1 MITDAFQKKAY
12 DAVTAALPF
21 AVDPAKI
28 TVEQGV
34 SYLPSPIKLHDYAA
48 GVMAAFGSVV
58 EHIGALRGL
67 PSQTMTLNRRLCGFH
82 LNELQTVFLN
92 GYSIMLD
99 TWPIGPDNGTY
110 RAKDGRFV
118 TLIGLHPH
126 LRDAFLD
133 YFQCANSTAA
143 FQSAIEKH
151 TSEELEREVFGKLN
165 LGLGIV
171 RTPEEWLA
179 HPQGEA
185 TAKLSMIDFEQ
196 QGSDKKRLLGPA
208 KHRPLEGLR
217 VVDLTQVVAGPT
229 CGYLLAEQGADVI
242 LVHPPRGDWVTPIWL
257 SVNWGKKSI
266 LTDLKSADGKKRFA
280 EMLAE
285 ADVLVS
291 SQRPGALDRLGFS
304 EAELRQINPSLVYA
318 PESWAP
324 PGTPWAGHRG
334 FEQIAQAVSGVMHLH
349 SEGLGLDAPT
359 VVPALMNDHLTGYL
373 LAIGVVAAL
382 AEREEKGGFWR
393 VDTSLTRCS
402 TLAPELAADVD
413 SEPYAPITMDDFLAH
428 GVDQVGPWG
437 TFTRLE
443 PSVRFSHTP
452 SFAWRPAP
460 YPGTDFDTVGWTAN
474 VADTAPEVPHY
485 PSKVVREGMIRN
497 LVPNFGLEDRGDG
510 GGVVSL
516 VANPANLEAQL
527 RKYSPEVLAAMVAA
541 AKA

>member
-1 MITDAFQKKAY
+1 MITDPIQRRAY
-12 DAVTAALPF
+12 DAVAAALPF
-21 AVDPAKI
+21 PVDPAKV
-28 TVEQGV
+28 TVEQGA

-58 EHIGALRGL
+58 EHIGAMRGL

-99 TWPIGPDNGTY
+99 TWPITPDNGTY

-118 TLIGLHPH
+118 TMIGLHPH

-133 YFQCANSTAA
+133 YFQCANSQPALQAA
-143 FQSAIEKH
+143 VEKY

-179 HPQGEA
+179 HPQGAA
-185 TAKLSMIDFEQ
+185 TANLPMIDFQ
-196 QGSDKKRLLGPA
+196 QHGTSTTRVLGTA
-208 KHRPLEGLR
+208 KYRPLEGVR
-217 VVDLTQVVAGPT
+217 VVDLTQVVAGPS

-257 SVNWGKKSI
+257 SVNFGKKSI
-266 LTDLKSADGKKRFA
+266 LTDLKDPAGMKRFV
-280 EMLAE
+280 EMLSQ
-285 ADVLVS
+285 ADVLIS
-291 SQRPGALDRLGFS
+291 SQRPGALDALGLS
-304 EAELRQINPSLVYA
+304 EAELRRINPNLIYA

-334 FEQIAQAVSGVMHLH
+334 FEQIAQAVSGAMHVH

-359 VVPALMNDHLTGYL
+359 VTPALMNDHITGYL

-382 AEREEKGGFWR
+382 AEREQKGGFWR

-402 TLAPELAADVD
+402 TMALELVGPVD
-413 SEPYAPITMDDFLAH
+413 SEPYVPITMQDLLEHA
-428 GVDQVGPWG
+428 VDQPGPWG
-437 TFTRLE
+437 TFTRMA
-443 PSVRFSHTP
+443 PSVTFSHTP
-452 SFAWRPAP
+452 SFALRPAP
-460 YPGTDFDTVGWTAN
+460 YPGTDPDTIGWNAHP
-474 VADTAPEVPHY
+474 DGPPEVTHY
-485 PSKVVREGMIRN
+485 PSKLVRDGLIRN
-497 LVPNFGLEDRGDG
+497 FVPNFGLEDRCDG
-510 GGVVSL
+510 GGVVSMI
-516 VANPANLEAQL
+516 VNPANLEAQL
-527 RKYSPEVLAAMVAA
+527 KKYSTTVH
-541 AKA
+541 